1 MKKTLITLLFL
12 TLLTLCSCSSNK
24 DQTTD
29 LSPNQAESG
38 QTTSQSGTVSSQS
51 GTASNE
57 SSTQDESLPSDK
69 ADRTVM
75 TTEFSA
81 YSPAVKVINLIITN
95 HGENESGY
103 EAYEF
108 SLHRKENGEWK
119 RIDFKLDENGS
130 APNFPAL
137 AGVLSPGESVTKK
150 IELEKYFDL
159 PLQPGEY
166 KIVKG
171 HLSAEFD
178 VS

>member
-1 MKKTLITLLFL
+1 MKKTLITLLVL
-12 TLLTLCSCSSNK
+12 ASLTLCSCSSA
-24 DQTTD
+24 Q
-29 LSPNQAESG
+29 QATSQSQSG
-38 QTTSQSGTVSSQS
+38 QTTSQSGTNSYESSSQ
-51 GTASNE
+51 
-57 SSTQDESLPSDK
+57 DETSVTDK
-69 ADRTVM
+69 TDHTVM
-75 TTEFSA
+75 TTEFST
-81 YSPAVKVINLIITN
+81 YSPDVKVINLIITN
-95 HGENESGY
+95 QGESESSY

-119 RIDFKLDENGS
+119 RIDFKPDENGS

-137 AGVLSPGESVTKK
+137 AGVLNPGETVTKK

>member
-12 TLLTLCSCSSNK
+12 ALLTLCSCSSNK

-29 LSPNQAESG
+29 PSPNQAESG
-38 QTTSQSGTVSSQS
+38 QITSQA
-51 GTASNE
+51 GTASYE
-57 SSTQDESLPSDK
+57 SSAQDESLPSDK

-81 YSPAVKVINLIITN
+81 YSPDVKVINLIITN
-95 HGENESGY
+95 QGESESGY

-119 RIDFKLDENGS
+119 RIDFKPDENGS

-137 AGVLSPGESVTKK
+137 AGVLNPGETVTKK

>member
-1 MKKTLITLLFL
+1 MKKTLITLLVL
-12 TLLTLCSCSSNK
+12 ASLTLCSCSST
-24 DQTTD
+24 Q
-29 LSPNQAESG
+29 QATSQSQSG
-38 QTTSQSGTVSSQS
+38 QTTSQSGTNSYESSSQ
-51 GTASNE
+51 
-57 SSTQDESLPSDK
+57 DETSVTDK
-69 ADRTVM
+69 TDHTVM
-75 TTEFSA
+75 TTEFST
-81 YSPAVKVINLIITN
+81 YSPDVKVINLIITN
-95 HGENESGY
+95 QGENESGY

-119 RIDFKLDENGS
+119 RIDLRPDENGS

-137 AGVLSPGESVTKK
+137 AGVLNPGETVTKK

-171 HLSAEFD
+171 HLSAEFS

>member
-12 TLLTLCSCSSNK
+12 ASLTLCSCSST
-24 DQTTD
+24 QQAT
-29 LSPNQAESG
+29 NQSQSG
-38 QTTSQSGTVSSQS
+38 QTTSQSGINSYESSSQ
-51 GTASNE
+51 
-57 SSTQDESLPSDK
+57 DETSVTDK
-69 ADRTVM
+69 TDRTVM

-81 YSPAVKVINLIITN
+81 YSPDVKVINLIITN
-95 HGENESGY
+95 QGESESGY

-119 RIDFKLDENGS
+119 RIDFKPDENGS

-137 AGVLSPGESVTKK
+137 AGVLNPGETVTKK

>member
-1 MKKTLITLLFL
+1 
-12 TLLTLCSCSSNK
+12 
-24 DQTTD
+24 
-29 LSPNQAESG
+29 
-38 QTTSQSGTVSSQS
+38 
-51 GTASNE
+51 
-57 SSTQDESLPSDK
+57 
-69 ADRTVM
+69 M
-75 TTEFSA
+75 TTEFST
-81 YSPAVKVINLIITN
+81 YSPDVKVINLIITN
-95 HGENESGY
+95 QGENESGY

-119 RIDFKLDENGS
+119 RIDLRPDENGS

-137 AGVLSPGESVTKK
+137 AGVLNPGETVTKK

-171 HLSAEFD
+171 HLSAEFS

>member
-12 TLLTLCSCSSNK
+12 ASLTLCSCSST
-24 DQTTD
+24 Q
-29 LSPNQAESG
+29 QAASQSQSG
-38 QTTSQSGTVSSQS
+38 QTTSQSGINSYENSSQ
-51 GTASNE
+51 
-57 SSTQDESLPSDK
+57 DETSVTDK
-69 ADRTVM
+69 TDRTVM

-81 YSPAVKVINLIITN
+81 YSPDVKVINLIIAN
-95 HGENESGY
+95 QGENESGY

-119 RIDFKLDENGS
+119 RIDFKPDENGS

-137 AGVLSPGESVTKK
+137 AGVLDPGETVTKK

-171 HLSAEFD
+171 HLSAEFS